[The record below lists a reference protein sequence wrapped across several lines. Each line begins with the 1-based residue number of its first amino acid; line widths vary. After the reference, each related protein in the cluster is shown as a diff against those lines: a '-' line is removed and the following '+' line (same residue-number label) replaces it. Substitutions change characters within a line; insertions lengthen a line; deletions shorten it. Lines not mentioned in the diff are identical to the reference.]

1 VRGRVVDAAGVSTL
15 RSWLRSAADA
25 LAATPT
31 EIAGLAAC
39 LVCAAAGTVVLL
51 WLARPVPLATA
62 AGGPPAD
69 AGPVFE
75 VTGDGAGAGGDA
87 AAGSQGPVVVHVA
100 GAVLRPGVVTLAA
113 GARVADAL
121 AAAGGAGPGA
131 DLSALNL
138 ARTVG
143 DGEQVVVPLL
153 GAAGTSAAAA
163 GEHGGPGAAEGRLD
177 LNRATAAELESLPGI
192 GPVLAQR
199 IVDSR
204 EAEGPFAAVGDLRR
218 VSGIGERVLAG
229 VADLVV
235 VR

>member
-87 AAGSQGPVVVHVA
+87 AAG
-100 GAVLRPGVVTLAA
+100 
-113 GARVADAL
+113 
-121 AAAGGAGPGA
+121 
-131 DLSALNL
+131 
-138 ARTVG
+138 
-143 DGEQVVVPLL
+143 
-153 GAAGTSAAAA
+153 
-163 GEHGGPGAAEGRLD
+163 
-177 LNRATAAELESLPGI
+177 
-192 GPVLAQR
+192 
-199 IVDSR
+199 
-204 EAEGPFAAVGDLRR
+204 
-218 VSGIGERVLAG
+218 
-229 VADLVV
+229 
-235 VR
+235 